1 MPAAAATIALA
12 VPITELIYQYGA
24 FNAASTEEVSTAL
37 FWFAFSMPFAGLNLL
52 LTRTFFSLQRPWI
65 PSALAAANL
74 VVNTVVSLALYKPL
88 GIAGPVIGTVVASA
102 GMTAAQMVYLRRQL
116 GGSIEGRET
125 LIMTVK
131 VILSAILL
139 VIVSR
144 GIWLFV
150 DGEIGSAGPLTR
162 LIGVLPALAAG
173 LLVYLGAVKLL
184 RIREADQILHFFTS
198 RLRGLRS

>member
-1 MPAAAATIALA
+1 M
-12 VPITELIYQYGA
+12 
-24 FNAASTEEVSTAL
+24 
-37 FWFAFSMPFAGLNLL
+37 
-52 LTRTFFSLQRPWI
+52 
-65 PSALAAANL
+65 
-74 VVNTVVSLALYKPL
+74 
-88 GIAGPVIGTVVASA
+88 IGTVVASA

-131 VILSAILL
+131 VIVSAILL

-144 GIWLFV
+144 GIWLLV